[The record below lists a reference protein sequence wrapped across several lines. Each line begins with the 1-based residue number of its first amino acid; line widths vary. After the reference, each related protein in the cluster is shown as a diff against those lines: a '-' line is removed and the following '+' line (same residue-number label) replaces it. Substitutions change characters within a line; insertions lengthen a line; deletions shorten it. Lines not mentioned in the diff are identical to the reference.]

1 MKRKIVSVLL
11 AVSML
16 AGMMAG
22 CGNGGN
28 DGNAK
33 SDASGEEAGGDDADA
48 AKDEAGG
55 DDAADAA
62 GDDASGEE
70 AGGSDAEASGEQVT
84 ITYWGW
90 DTNWYEPM
98 FAKFMES
105 HPNIKIEATTVAY
118 SDYFTKIQQAIAS
131 GSELPTMVQQSCTLI
146 ENYKQLGVF
155 EDLTKDPYNV
165 DPNAF
170 FDFIKGRA
178 MTDDGQLIGI
188 EQSVSPSA
196 IAYKRDL
203 AKKYFGTD
211 DPQELA
217 EIFKTTDDYITEGK
231 RVNEESGG
239 TDYLFHAGGAV
250 AEWLYFADSTDVQTD
265 NTINFTEKMSKVMG
279 LLCDMRDNKVVDTF
293 ENGTPQ
299 ANATYADDNHLFYP
313 CPNWAITYYIKSND
327 VDGSGNWGLMMP
339 ATGGYSCGGCSVG
352 ITNTST
358 DAQKAAAWEFINW
371 AFFTEEGVQTA
382 KEEVEYYVPTKE
394 FYEDPSYAAG
404 ADEFFAGQDIGAFL
418 YGEVAQSIV
427 LPKTSVWDQ
436 TVIDIRDLLAVAVMA
451 DPSMTAE
458 DAVQKGLE
466 ECANR
471 ITDSELTI
479 K

>member
-1 MKRKIVSVLL
+1 MKRKIVSILL
-11 AVSML
+11 TVSMAAAML
-16 AGMMAG
+16 AGCG
-22 CGNGGN
+22 GNGGG
-28 DGNAK
+28 DQASGTEGNAQK
-33 SDASGEEAGGDDADA
+33 EADGDETQGEEAGTEDAADAESQGEEAGGT
-48 AKDEAGG
+48 E
-55 DDAADAA
+55 AA
-62 GDDASGEE
+62 GDP
-70 AGGSDAEASGEQVT
+70 VT

-105 HPNIKIEATTVAY
+105 HPNIKIEVTNVAY
-118 SDYFTKIQQAIAS
+118 SDYFTKIQQALAS

-146 ENYKQLGVF
+146 ENYKQLGAM
-155 EDLTKDPYNV
+155 EDLTKEPYNV
-165 DPNAF
+165 DPDVF

-178 MTDDGQLIGI
+178 MTEDGQLIGI

-217 EIFKTTDDYITEGK
+217 EIFKTPEDYITQGK
-231 RVNEESGG
+231 RINEESGG
-239 TDYLFHAGGAV
+239 TDYLFHSGGAV
-250 AEWLYFADSTDVQTD
+250 AEWLYFADSTDLQTD
-265 NTINFTEKMSKVMG
+265 STINFSEKMGNVMG

-299 ANATYADDNHLFYP
+299 ANATYADENHLFYP

-327 VDGSGNWGLMMP
+327 PDGSGNWGLMMP
-339 ATGGYSCGGCSVG
+339 ATGGYSCGGCEVG
-352 ITNTST
+352 ITSAST
-358 DAQKAAAWEFINW
+358 DEQKAAAWEFLNW

-382 KEEVEYYVPTKE
+382 KEEVEYYVPTTE
-394 FYEDPSYAAG
+394 FYEDPTYAAG
-404 ADEFFAGQDIGAFL
+404 ADEFFAGQDIGSFL

-436 TVIDIRDLLAVAVMA
+436 TVIDIRDLLAVAVMS

-466 ECANR
+466 ECTNR
-471 ITDSELTI
+471 ITDTSLTI
-479 K
+479 Q

>member
-11 AVSML
+11 AMTML
-16 AGMMAG
+16 TGMLAG
-22 CGNGGN
+22 CGNDGN
-28 DGNAK
+28 DSNAP
-33 SDASGEEAGGDDADA
+33 SNASGEEAG
-48 AKDEAGG
+48 KSNAGASENNG
-55 DDAADAA
+55 GNSD
-62 GDDASGEE
+62 SGEE
-70 AGGSDAEASGEQVT
+70 AGGSNADASGEEVT

-98 FAKFMES
+98 FEKFMDS

-146 ENYKQLGVF
+146 ENYKQLGIF
-155 EDLTKDPYNV
+155 EDLTKEPYQV
-165 DPNAF
+165 DPNSF

-211 DPQELA
+211 DPKELA
-217 EIFKTTDDYITEGK
+217 EIFQTTDDYITEGK
-231 RVNEESGG
+231 RIHEESGG

-250 AEWLYFADSTDVQTD
+250 AEWLYFADSTDVQTGD
-265 NTINFTEKMSKVMG
+265 TINFTEKMSKVMG

-327 VDGSGNWGLMMP
+327 AEGAGNWGLMMP

-352 ITNTST
+352 ITSTST
-358 DAQKAAAWEFINW
+358 DAQRAAAWEFIHW

-436 TVIDIRDLLAVAVMA
+436 TVIDIRDLLAVAVIA
-451 DPSMTAE
+451 DPDMTAE

-471 ITDSELTI
+471 ITDSALTI